1 MYQEESKVMKENHFK
16 EIINQLELPNGMSI
30 IARTAG
36 IGRSLDELKW
46 DLNYLLQLWDAI
58 KDASESQ
65 KSPFLIFQ
73 DGSLVI
79 RLYVIIFIK
88 I

>member
-1 MYQEESKVMKENHFK
+1 
-16 EIINQLELPNGMSI
+16 MSI

-65 KSPFLIFQ
+65 KSPF
-73 DGSLVI
+73 
-79 RLYVIIFIK
+79 
-88 I
+88 